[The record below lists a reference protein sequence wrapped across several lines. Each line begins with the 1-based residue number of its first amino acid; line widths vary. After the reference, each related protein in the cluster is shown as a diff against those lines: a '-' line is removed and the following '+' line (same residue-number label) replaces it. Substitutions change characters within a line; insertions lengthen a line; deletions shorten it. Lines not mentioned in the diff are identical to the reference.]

1 MTEWIYRATETGTD
15 EETTAELLDLGFLW
29 AQVCKKGGSAMPRV
43 PEVCAGDPIHMVYK
57 RKDGSIESLGTF
69 RVTDAALDGTTKL
82 PASVTFASLQR
93 AVVPGSDLDVAL
105 HHARLY
111 GHDPHVRA
119 FTGWVVEPIEPALGT
134 VPQGLFADRGRNSLF
149 EFDSKAG
156 TILVKTRRRA
166 PRGKRAPPTNRP
178 APART
183 PARGGTSASS
193 LANVASS
200 AARTAS
206 PWLATPGARAVGLDW
221 SGSKKAGKKIWQA
234 HLDVDAAS
242 KITLLRLDQPFL
254 ERPDKSNVRAE
265 FARWFASLGASVVG
279 MDFCFGLERRHA
291 RQVCAAAGVAAGPSL
306 DPTLLGS
313 VFAQIFPDPDALRS
327 ACATEHKRETDL
339 QARSPFAPTNL
350 RMYRQTWLGLL
361 CLGTLPSP
369 DIAPWKSGAASVIVE
384 VLPASVARALGSDGG
399 YKGRSPEAFAGRERL
414 AAGIETIVV
423 VQPAARQWLVDDIEG
438 DAIDAVLAGLAA
450 LRAHQRGF
458 PAPPRPVL
466 DEGWIY

>member
-15 EETTAELLDLGFLW
+15 EQTTAELLDLGFLW
-29 AQVCKKGGSAMPRV
+29 AQVCRKGGSAMPRV
-43 PEVCAGDPIHMVYK
+43 PEVCAGDPIHMIYK

-69 RVTDAALDGTTKL
+69 RVTDAALDGTTTL
-82 PASVTFASLQR
+82 PTSVTFASLQR

-105 HHARLY
+105 AHAGY
-111 GHDPHVRA
+111 KHDPHLRA
-119 FTGWVVEPIEPALGT
+119 FTGWVIEPIEPTLGT
-134 VPQGLFADRGRNSLF
+134 VPQRLFANRGQNSLF
-149 EFDSKAG
+149 EFDSKAS
-156 TILVKTRRRA
+156 TLLVKTQRAA
-166 PRGKRAPPTNRP
+166 PRGKRVAPTNQP
-178 APART
+178 APVRT

-193 LANVASS
+193 LASVASS
-200 AARTAS
+200 VAGTAS
-206 PWLATPGARAVGLDW
+206 PWVATPGARAVGLDW

-234 HLDVDAAS
+234 HLEVNAAS

-254 ERPDKSNVRAE
+254 QRPDKSGVRAE
-265 FARWFASLGASVVG
+265 FARWFAGLGASVVG

-313 VFAQIFPDPDALRS
+313 VFAKILPNPDALRS
-327 ACATEHKRETDL
+327 TCAPERKRETDL
-339 QARSPFAPTNL
+339 QSRSPFAPTNL

-361 CLGTLPSP
+361 CLGTLPNP

-399 YKGRSPEAFAGRERL
+399 YKGRSREALAGRERL
-414 AAGIETIVV
+414 ATAIETIVV
-423 VQPAARQWLVDDIEG
+423 VQPADRQRLVDDIEG

-458 PAPPRPVL
+458 PPPPGPVL